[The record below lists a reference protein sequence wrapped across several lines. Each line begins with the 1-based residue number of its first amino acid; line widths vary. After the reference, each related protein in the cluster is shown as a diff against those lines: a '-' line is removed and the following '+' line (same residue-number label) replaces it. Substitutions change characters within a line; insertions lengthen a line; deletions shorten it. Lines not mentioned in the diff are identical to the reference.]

1 MEQCFHCGDECLE
14 ETILYAEKSFCC
26 SGCKTVFE
34 ILNSNDL
41 SYYYDLEKNPG
52 ISPKIREGKYDYL
65 ENTEIR
71 EKLLEFDHGNTQIIS
86 FDIPSIHCS
95 SCIWILENLHKIH
108 KGVKS
113 SQVDFPKKR
122 IRLSFSSEEINLKD
136 LVLLLAR
143 IGYEPNI
150 SLDNYEEKESNVDRS
165 LIYKLGVAG
174 FAFGNIMFL
183 SFPEYFEI
191 NEFWLD
197 QFKYLFRWLMFSFS
211 LPVVF
216 YSGRD
221 YFISAFKGLRSGIL
235 NIDVPIALG
244 IAVLFLRST
253 AEIILD
259 IGTGFFDSLS
269 GLVFFLLLGKF
280 FQQKTYSF
288 LSFER
293 DYKSYF
299 PIAVTR
305 VFSEGGKI
313 IEEQLQVYKIKKGDR
328 IIIRN
333 EELIPMDAILI
344 KGSASI
350 DYSFVTGEAE
360 PVAKTSGEKL
370 FAGGRQQG
378 GVIEIEAVKPVK
390 QSYLTQLWS
399 DEVFSKDK
407 NSAFQ
412 NLTNQISKRFTYAVL
427 SIAILSAIFWM
438 FYDASKAWNVFT
450 AVLIIAC
457 PCAIALAAPF
467 TLGNILRIFG
477 KNHLYLK
484 DTNIIEQTA
493 QIDTVVFDK
502 TGTITANDRGRIEYE
517 GLELT
522 DEEKNLLGG
531 SLRASNHPLS
541 RSLYKILDKNNI
553 STPDDFTEH
562 TGLGLETSYK
572 DLELKIGS
580 STFMNRSEILMP
592 ALQTEKKTDK
602 TSVHVSSNNQYK
614 GCFSFHNSYR
624 EGLSDLFLELSKEKQ
639 LIILSGDNDGERE
652 RLSQLVPEGT
662 KMYFEQKPG
671 DKLQFIKNLQN
682 QNHKVMMVGDG
693 LNDAGALAQSNVG
706 IVISEDINVFS
717 PACDGILDA
726 KRFKDLGTFF
736 KLSERAIIVIKLS
749 FLLSL
754 CYNLIGLAFAVTGN
768 LMPVVAAILMPL
780 SSISIVIFTTLATQ
794 YLAKKLKN

>member
-1 MEQCFHCGDECLE
+1 M
-14 ETILYAEKSFCC
+14 A
-26 SGCKTVFE
+26 
-34 ILNSNDL
+34 
-41 SYYYDLEKNPG
+41 
-52 ISPKIREGKYDYL
+52 KI
-65 ENTEIR
+65 T
-71 EKLLEFDHGNTQIIS
+71 
-86 FDIPSIHCS
+86 
-95 SCIWILENLHKIH
+95 
-108 KGVKS
+108 
-113 SQVDFPKKR
+113 
-122 IRLSFSSEEINLKD
+122 
-136 LVLLLAR
+136 
-143 IGYEPNI
+143 
-150 SLDNYEEKESNVDRS
+150 
-165 LIYKLGVAG
+165 
-174 FAFGNIMFL
+174 
-183 SFPEYFEI
+183 
-191 NEFWLD
+191 
-197 QFKYLFRWLMFSFS
+197 
-211 LPVVF
+211 
-216 YSGRD
+216 
-221 YFISAFKGLRSGIL
+221 FI
-235 NIDVPIALG
+235 
-244 IAVLFLRST
+244 
-253 AEIILD
+253 
-259 IGTGFFDSLS
+259 
-269 GLVFFLLLGKF
+269 
-280 FQQKTYSF
+280 
-288 LSFER
+288 
-293 DYKSYF
+293 
-299 PIAVTR
+299 
-305 VFSEGGKI
+305 
-313 IEEQLQVYKIKKGDR
+313 
-328 IIIRN
+328 
-333 EELIPMDAILI
+333 
-344 KGSASI
+344 
-350 DYSFVTGEAE
+350 
-360 PVAKTSGEKL
+360 
-370 FAGGRQQG
+370 
-378 GVIEIEAVKPVK
+378 
-390 QSYLTQLWS
+390 
-399 DEVFSKDK
+399 
-407 NSAFQ
+407 
-412 NLTNQISKRFTYAVL
+412 
-427 SIAILSAIFWM
+427 
-438 FYDASKAWNVFT
+438 
-450 AVLIIAC
+450 
-457 PCAIALAAPF
+457 
-467 TLGNILRIFG
+467 
-477 KNHLYLK
+477 LK

-624 EGLSDLFLELSKEKQ
+624 EGLSDLFRELSKEKQ

-652 RLSQLVPEGT
+652 RLSHLVPEGT

-671 DKLQFIKNLQN
+671 DKLQFIKNLQK

-754 CYNLIGLAFAVTGN
+754 CYNLLGLAFAVTGN